1 MSTEA
6 RLCGT
11 GQQGMLQSS
20 PFAGC
25 GKVPTQE
32 PDLDLAAAQG
42 QRAPCPDSLAYPGD
56 PLGPYQGPSSDSSY
70 QDETFAH
77 QVASPSL
84 DDPAFETPLVH
95 PCQDA
100 RPSAGLLAFPSLDVR
115 AFSVL
120 LAYPS
125 QDAQAFFD
133 QGAYPSLDVRAS
145 SVHRASPHQDGVA
158 SYPGA

>member
-1 MSTEA
+1 VSTEA

-20 PFAGC
+20 PPAGC
-25 GKVPTQE
+25 GRVPTQV

-42 QRAPCPDSLAYPGD
+42 QRAPCRDSQAYPGD
-56 PLGPYQGPSSDSSY
+56 LLGPYQAPSSDPSSR
-70 QDETFAH
+70 DVTFEH

-84 DDPAFETPLVH
+84 DDPAYESRR

-100 RPSAGLLAFPSLDVR
+100 RSSSGLLAFPFPDVQ
-115 AFSVL
+115 AFFVP
-120 LAYPS
+120 LAYPCL
-125 QDAQAFFD
+125 DAQASFG
-133 QGAYPSLDVRAS
+133 QGAYPSLDVQAS
-145 SVHRASPHQDGVA
+145 SVHQASPHQDGVA